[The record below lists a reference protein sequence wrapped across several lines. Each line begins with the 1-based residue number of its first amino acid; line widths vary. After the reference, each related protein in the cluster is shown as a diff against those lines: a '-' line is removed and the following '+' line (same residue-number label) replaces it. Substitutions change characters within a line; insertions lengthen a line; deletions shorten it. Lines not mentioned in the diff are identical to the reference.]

1 MLLEFL
7 TVMWSTESTDEHEGC
22 AYSELSNPTYYD
34 LFAVKQKLE
43 SVEA

>member
-1 MLLEFL
+1 
-7 TVMWSTESTDEHEGC
+7 MWSTESTDEHEGC

>member
-7 TVMWSTESTDEHEGC
+7 TVMWSTESTDEHEGG

-34 LFAVKQKLE
+34 YFTLRAKLR
-43 SVEA
+43 SVA